1 MNSDIPSIPST
12 LLAATQALAENI
24 VASEPFVNYDRAR
37 VQFKADAQ
45 ANLLVARLSS
55 LQAEL
60 RQHQFQNQVT
70 PENISQ
76 LRAAQHDVQANQV
89 IMDYMG
95 TQQAAVAYLR
105 EINQEISQLLGADFA
120 ALAKR
125 SSC

>member
-1 MNSDIPSIPST
+1 MNSINPAIPSELS
-12 LLAATQALAENI
+12 AATQALAEN
-24 VASEPFVNYDRAR
+24 VLASEPFVSYDRAR

-45 ANLLVARLSS
+45 ANQLVARLSS

-60 RQHQFQNQVT
+60 RQHQLQSQVT

-76 LRAAQHDVQANQV
+76 LRAAQNDVQANRV

-95 TQQAAVAYLR
+95 TQQVAVAYLR

>member
-1 MNSDIPSIPST
+1 MNSINPAIPSE
-12 LLAATQALAENI
+12 LLAATQALAEN
-24 VASEPFVNYDRAR
+24 VLASEPFVNYDRAR

-45 ANLLVARLSS
+45 ANQLVAHLSS

-60 RQHQFQNQVT
+60 RQHQFQSQVT

-76 LRAAQHDVQANQV
+76 LRAAQNDVQANSV

-95 TQQAAVAYLR
+95 TQQVAVAYLR

>member
-1 MNSDIPSIPST
+1 MNSIHPSIPSAM
-12 LLAATQALAENI
+12 LAATQALAEN
-24 VASEPFVNYDRAR
+24 VLASEAFVNYDRAH
-37 VQFKADAQ
+37 VQLKADPR
-45 ANLLVARLSS
+45 ANQLLARLSS

-60 RQHQFQNQVT
+60 RQHQSQGQVT
-70 PENISQ
+70 QENISQ
-76 LRAAQHDVQANQV
+76 LRTAQNDVQVNRV
-89 IMDYMG
+89 IMDYAG

>member
-1 MNSDIPSIPST
+1 MNSINPAIPSE
-12 LLAATQALAENI
+12 LLAATQALAEN
-24 VASEPFVNYDRAR
+24 VLASEPFVNYDRAR

-45 ANLLVARLSS
+45 ANQLMAHLSS
-55 LQAEL
+55 LQADL
-60 RQHQFQNQVT
+60 RQRQSQGQVT
-70 PENISQ
+70 QEHINQ
-76 LRAAQHDVQANQV
+76 LRTVQSNVQANRV

-95 TQQAAVAYLR
+95 TQQVAVAYLR

>member
-1 MNSDIPSIPST
+1 MNSINPAIPAE
-12 LLAATQALAENI
+12 LLAATQALAEN
-24 VASEPFVNYDRAR
+24 VLASEPFVSYDRAR
-37 VQFKADAQ
+37 AQFTADAQ
-45 ANLLVARLSS
+45 ANQLLAQLSG

-70 PENISQ
+70 PEDISQ
-76 LRAAQHDVQANQV
+76 LRAAQNDVQANQV
-89 IMDYMG
+89 IMDYLS
-95 TQQAAVAYLR
+95 TQQAAVASLR

>member
-1 MNSDIPSIPST
+1 MNSINPAIPSE
-12 LLAATQALAENI
+12 LLAATQALAEN
-24 VASEPFVNYDRAR
+24 VLASEPFVNYDRAR
-37 VQFKADAQ
+37 VQFKVDAQ
-45 ANLLVARLSS
+45 ANQLVAHLSS

-76 LRAAQHDVQANQV
+76 LRAAQNDVQANRV

-95 TQQAAVAYLR
+95 TQQVAVAYLR

>member
-1 MNSDIPSIPST
+1 MNSINPAIPSE
-12 LLAATQALAENI
+12 LLAATQALAENLL
-24 VASEPFVNYDRAR
+24 ASEPFVNYDRAH
-37 VQFKADAQ
+37 VQLKADSQ
-45 ANLLVARLSS
+45 ANQLLTHLSN

-60 RQHQFQNQVT
+60 RQRQAQGQVT
-70 PENISQ
+70 QEHINQ
-76 LRAAQHDVQANQV
+76 LRTVQSNVQANHV

-95 TQQAAVAYLR
+95 TQQLAVAYLR